1 MKKEAK
7 RNSEVCDGS
16 REKRKK
22 IYGEKKKRFIKG
34 HSILYRTH
42 THTRVHT
49 QTHTHTRYDHAVV
62 QKSEKNNQGT
72 TVGEFFLFVGG
83 SENLVSS
90 KYWQIPRVVLFRNRS
105 SLIQSYSKVP
115 KGFPTHKNRRE
126 DDEEDENNQ

>member
-1 MKKEAK
+1 MTDRERK
-7 RNSEVCDGS
+7 
-16 REKRKK
+16 EKRFM
-22 IYGEKKKRFIKG
+22 ERKKKDLSRGTAFYIE
-34 HSILYRTH
+34 RTH
-42 THTRVHT
+42 TRASTHK
-49 QTHTHTRYDHAVV
+49 HTHTRYDHAVV